1 MKTVKAAVLGITTSL
16 SLLAVSLPSQAA
28 MSEHMEH
35 ALISVCKAAK
45 SNNIQHL
52 NKTTKAFHLKK
63 KAVAL
68 KVVCNGEDIISFAE
82 SSGADKTAAYLEKSI
97 SNVQITDLAAQSK
110 LKVRF

>member
-1 MKTVKAAVLGITTSL
+1 MKTVKAAVLGITTTL
-16 SLLAVSLPSQAA
+16 SLLAISLPSQAA

-45 SNNIQHL
+45 SNKVHHF
-52 NKTTKAFHLKK
+52 NKTTKAFRLKK

-82 SSGADKTAAYLEKSI
+82 SHSADKTAAHLQQSI
-97 SNVQITDLAAQSK
+97 SEVQITDLAANSK
-110 LKVRF
+110 LRIRF

>member
-1 MKTVKAAVLGITTSL
+1 MKTVKAAVLGITTTL
-16 SLLAVSLPSQAA
+16 SLLAISLPSQAA

-45 SNNIQHL
+45 SNSIQNL
-52 NKTTKAFHLKK
+52 NKTTKAFRLENKT
-63 KAVAL
+63 VAL
-68 KVVCNGEDIISFAE
+68 NVVCNGEDIISFAE
-82 SSGADKTAAYLEKSI
+82 NRGADKTAAHLQKKI